1 MELTHT
7 FTVSEPVD
15 RAWAVITDL
24 ERVAPC
30 LPGAKM
36 LGVEGENYRGAVA
49 VKVGPVTARYEG
61 VARFTE
67 RDDEKHHAVIR
78 AEGRDVGGQ
87 GNAAATIDIQ
97 LREQGS
103 GTEVVVV
110 TDLDLAGRVAQFGRG
125 VISDVSSKLI
135 GQFARRLEAEV
146 AETATA
152 DASGGGRSGAPVSAR
167 PDATSTLPSDQDPE
181 PLDLLATSGGVV
193 GALARR
199 HALPVGT
206 ALVGLVLG
214 VLLGRS
220 RRRPCPARGPGQ
232 AGGLV
237 LQLVMPGGH
246 TNSREGDR

>member
-15 RAWAVITDL
+15 RAWVVITDL

-36 LGVEGENYRGAVA
+36 LGVDGEDYRGAVA

-67 RDDEKHHAVIR
+67 RDDEKRHAVIR

-135 GQFARRLEAEV
+135 GQFARRLEAEM
-146 AETATA
+146 AEAGAA
-152 DASGGGRSGAPVSAR
+152 DAPGRAAGGASVTTR
-167 PDATSTLPSDQDPE
+167 PDAAAEQRSEQDPE
-181 PLDLLATSGGVV
+181 PLDLLATGGGVV
-193 GALARR
+193 GALAQRY
-199 HALPVGT
+199 ALPVGT
-206 ALVGLVLG
+206 ALLGLTLGLIVG
-214 VLLGRS
+214 RA
-220 RRRPCPARGPGQ
+220 RRRPSPAHGAGQ
-232 AGGLV
+232 AGSLV
-237 LQLVMPGGH
+237 LQLVLPGAH

>member
-30 LPGAKM
+30 LPGATM
-36 LGVEGENYRGAVA
+36 LGVEGEDYRGAVA

-67 RDDEKHHAVIR
+67 RDDDKHHAVIR

-103 GTEVVVV
+103 GTEVVVM

-135 GQFARRLEAEV
+135 GQFARRLEAEM
-146 AETATA
+146 AE
-152 DASGGGRSGAPVSAR
+152 GGAPGAAGAGAPAATGRGAAAEQLSAEE
-167 PDATSTLPSDQDPE
+167 PE

-193 GALARR
+193 WALARR

-206 ALVGLVLG
+206 ALLGLALGLIVG
-214 VLLGRS
+214 RA
-220 RRRPCPARGPGQ
+220 RRRPGPAHGAGQ
-232 AGGLV
+232 AGSLV
-237 LQLVMPGGH
+237 LQLVLPGAH